1 MKLLVTL
8 KNIILNEE
16 NNKPR
21 GTTIF
26 STVSNDKLIQ
36 LKSTYHQRNERHG
49 NETYKDI
56 VDKYND
62 FLYTNKSKFRQ
73 PPRFA
78 VPDTMIKNF
87 FSDNVDK
94 IYGAFENEQPKNNKI
109 IFVHKRKNNED
120 EENFDYIEVLLHKDG
135 NFFNI
140 ITSAFS
146 KDGQFLKTKREEDNA
161 ERVRVE
167 QKSIDNYIVI
177 HI

>member
-1 MKLLVTL
+1 MINTKNGKLTPCVVSRRDTAVSVSGLKSSNRYGKIKRVRVFSPFLYLYSMKLLVTL

-26 STVSNDKLIQ
+26 STISNDKLIQ

-78 VPDTMIKNF
+78 VPAVPVCAGPVPYPLPPPPEPPRPPPPT
-87 FSDNVDK
+87 
-94 IYGAFENEQPKNNKI
+94 GE
-109 IFVHKRKNNED
+109 
-120 EENFDYIEVLLHKDG
+120 
-135 NFFNI
+135 
-140 ITSAFS
+140 
-146 KDGQFLKTKREEDNA
+146 
-161 ERVRVE
+161 
-167 QKSIDNYIVI
+167 
-177 HI
+177 

>member
-1 MKLLVTL
+1 MKLLLTL

-26 STVSNDKLIQ
+26 STISNDRLIQ
-36 LKSTYHQRNERHG
+36 LKSTYHHG